1 MKKLYFTV
9 FILVLSL
16 IPIQGAQALD
26 GKRCAR
32 INVTKSFNGVKY
44 ICTLEGKAKRW
55 RKVVPASLEA
65 VEVKPVEKIPTPS
78 KQLLDQNGWKIPE
91 EALVLDKLT
100 EIAWEKGTYASEYIN
115 TISHPKVANTT
126 WAKDANA
133 ILPGI
138 TKILSGSG
146 APITTKIDWF
156 VWWDLKTLQ
165 PLLPD
170 ICWARDAR
178 WFKAESVGAGFCMP
192 YTRDSK
198 AAMFIFYEA
207 YQQWYPQAGF
217 LDKYPNIWDE
227 YGITAVASG
236 EAVHYS
242 QYTYGLKYDR
252 LAHLFHPAW
261 IREGASIIYATM
273 AYAKYH
279 NIPYSTARNL
289 ALKHFGNY
297 RCGDV
302 LLTDLLMTNQSDS
315 LCEYSGGF
323 LAVEYMIAKSNDIL
337 APYRFLESKIP
348 GNGKYCPEL
357 PGLCKEDY
365 LSVVKEI
372 YSSDVDKWHEDM
384 QAYIKKWGGPIG

>member
-1 MKKLYFTV
+1 
-9 FILVLSL
+9 
-16 IPIQGAQALD
+16 
-26 GKRCAR
+26 
-32 INVTKSFNGVKY
+32 
-44 ICTLEGKAKRW
+44 
-55 RKVVPASLEA
+55 
-65 VEVKPVEKIPTPS
+65 
-78 KQLLDQNGWKIPE
+78 
-91 EALVLDKLT
+91 
-100 EIAWEKGTYASEYIN
+100 
-115 TISHPKVANTT
+115 
-126 WAKDANA
+126 
-133 ILPGI
+133 
-138 TKILSGSG
+138 
-146 APITTKIDWF
+146 
-156 VWWDLKTLQ
+156 
-165 PLLPD
+165 
-170 ICWARDAR
+170 
-178 WFKAESVGAGFCMP
+178 
-192 YTRDSK
+192 
-198 AAMFIFYEA
+198 
-207 YQQWYPQAGF
+207 
-217 LDKYPNIWDE
+217 
-227 YGITAVASG
+227 
-236 EAVHYS
+236 
-242 QYTYGLKYDR
+242 
-252 LAHLFHPAW
+252 
-261 IREGASIIYATM
+261 M